1 MIKNPKY
8 NLLPRVVLGKKKIG
22 RISCEYSRGNNDAE
36 GLYREEKGEFENA
49 N

>member
-8 NLLPRVVLGKKKIG
+8 NLLPRAVLEKKNIG
-22 RISCEYSRGNNDAE
+22 RIASEYSRGNNDAK
-36 GLYREEKGEFENA
+36 GLHREEKGEFENA